1 MKFWDNILFVW
12 ALWFLLAGCSVNRD
26 LNAPSPPPPVK
37 TEAKAPKQDLIV
49 LLPEPD
55 GKVGVIAV
63 GNAGGSQIL
72 NKPGQTTRV
81 EDFRK
86 APVALQSLDENE
98 ITNVFGAA
106 LNAQPDLTRRF
117 ASFTL
122 WFESDKTK
130 LTDPSKVTL
139 SDIIR
144 TIKLR
149 KSNQIHIVGHTD
161 RVGTESHNLKLS
173 ARRANYVRDLFS
185 SNGVKSSTFVV
196 SFQGEAMPLIYTEDE
211 VAEPLNRRVEVFIR

>member
-1 MKFWDNILFVW
+1 MKFWDNILLIW

-37 TEAKAPKQDLIV
+37 REAMPPKQDLIV

-63 GNAGGSQIL
+63 ENAGGSQIL

-81 EDFRK
+81 EDFHK
-86 APVALQSLDENE
+86 APAAPQSLDKNE

-106 LNAQPDLTRRF
+106 LEAQPDLTRRF

-130 LTDPSKVTL
+130 LTDPSKATL

-161 RVGTESHNLKLS
+161 RVGTDSHNLKLS

-185 SNGVKSSTFVV
+185 SNGVKSSAFVV
-196 SFQGEAMPLIYTEDE
+196 SFKGEAMPLIYTEDE